1 MQGNFCKNVL
11 DLFFQREN
19 ERIPFLQ
26 NNFVILKWC
35 HSYRRKTKNYIMKL
49 FRFQYLFFISF
60 QVKSLVSKCAING
73 IISLEILNQINFPG
87 GKLCIGIQCNRK
99 LVVVILWNVDFS
111 LIQMVFIIFLKL
123 YFEFYRSLPFSPLQ
137 REYVVL
143 LHNRLTIAKTIHNSA
158 IF

>member
-1 MQGNFCKNVL
+1 MKE
-11 DLFFQREN
+11 FF
-19 ERIPFLQ
+19 FLQ
-26 NNFVILKWC
+26 NNFVILKCC
-35 HSYRRKTKNYIMKL
+35 HTYSRKTKKWYQET
-49 FRFQYLFFISF
+49 FRFQYLFFTSF
-60 QVKSLVSKCAING
+60 KVKYLVSKHAING
-73 IISLEILNQINFPG
+73 LISLEILNQINFLG